1 MRRYKISQMQEKDI
15 PEVINFHNNY
25 LGERDFINEREL
37 LDRLES
43 NRGIFLVAKDEDEK
57 IVGIKLSFIE
67 NDVCLGRGVAVDKN
81 FRRLGIGKELVSIF
95 ELELKKFPGV
105 KKYVFASSTQEGV
118 PFHIKLGYK
127 PLILLQSENN
137 VLLEGMDFNM
147 FTVREK
153 LFNKEY
159 NVYQVYLESD
169 KELDLNFLSKIKAQ
183 YPELEITYLFEK
195 IL

>member
-1 MRRYKISQMQEKDI
+1 MQEKDVV
-15 PEVINFHNNY
+15 EVVKFHNKY
-25 LGERDFINEREL
+25 LGKRDFINEREL
-37 LDRLES
+37 LSRLKT
-43 NRGIFLVAKDEDEK
+43 NRGIFLVTKDEDEK
-57 IVGIKLSFIE
+57 IFGIKLAFIE

>member
-1 MRRYKISQMQEKDI
+1 MQEKDI

>member
-1 MRRYKISQMQEKDI
+1 MQEKDI

-43 NRGIFLVAKDEDEK
+43 NRGIFLVAKDENEK
-57 IVGIKLSFIE
+57 IVGIKLAFIE

>member
-1 MRRYKISQMQEKDI
+1 MKYKISRLQEKDVV
-15 PEVINFHNNY
+15 EVVKFHNKY
-25 LGERDFINEREL
+25 LGKRDFINEREL
-37 LDRLES
+37 LSRLKIK
-43 NRGIFLVAKDEDEK
+43 NGIFLVAKDEK
-57 IVGIKLSFIE
+57 GGIIGIKLAFIE

>member
-1 MRRYKISQMQEKDI
+1 MLENDI
-15 PEVINFHNNY
+15 PEVIDFHNNY
-25 LGERDFINEREL
+25 LGIRDFINEKEIL
-37 LDRLES
+37 SRLKS
-43 NRGIFLVAKDEDEK
+43 RRGIFLVAKDENEK
-57 IVGIKLSFIE
+57 IVGIKLAFIE

-127 PLILLQSENN
+127 PLILIQSENKD
-137 VLLEGMDFNM
+137 LLENIDFNKV
-147 FTVREK
+147 TVREK
-153 LFNKEY
+153 FFNKEY
-159 NVYQVYLESD
+159 NVYQIYLES
-169 KELDLNFLSKIKAQ
+169 EENLNLDFLSKLKTQ
-183 YPELEITYLFEK
+183 LPELEITYLFEK